1 MAFVGLFLALL
12 GLGLWVRNCGIFT
25 PHLDLELYYP
35 TNSRICN
42 LIYDMCQYLATID
55 IVILVR
61 MVITSGLVC
70 YGLIT
75 KRPGFLT
82 PWLLISFIGIVS
94 KALCFGYVSMFFAKH
109 TYLYLSLPGVIWKR
123 PFFGPSFF
131 LMLIICV
138 KNFNL
143 KIRHD

>member
-1 MAFVGLFLALL
+1 
-12 GLGLWVRNCGIFT
+12 
-25 PHLDLELYYP
+25 
-35 TNSRICN
+35 
-42 LIYDMCQYLATID
+42 MCQYLATIN
-55 IVILVR
+55 IAILVR

-123 PFFGPSFF
+123 PFWTFF
-131 LMLIICV
+131 FVVVDYLY
-138 KNFNL
+138 
-143 KIRHD
+143 

>member
-42 LIYDMCQYLATID
+42 FIYDMCQYLATID

-70 YGLIT
+70 YGLT
-75 KRPGFLT
+75 VGRPGFLT

-94 KALCFGYVSMFFAKH
+94 KALCFGYVSIVFAKH
-109 TYLYLSLPGVIWKR
+109 TYLSLPGVTWKR
-123 PFFGPSFF
+123 PFFWIF
-131 LMLIICV
+131 LFVAVNYLYYEFQF
-138 KNFNL
+138 K
-143 KIRHD
+143 DQT